1 MCLALEIRLKL
12 TDKEL
17 VESARNGDT
26 DSFRILYERHWAMAV
41 SLACSR
47 LRDRHLAE
55 DVAQDSFVVA
65 CRQLPTLK
73 DGDRFPQWLGT
84 IVRRVASSAQT
95 SNQKSVELLSEP
107 ATENKDAC
115 IHDELR
121 SAIGQLSTAQQE
133 VVYLRYFGD
142 LSYEEIAKATAT
154 TTGSV
159 HGLLQRARI
168 KLAKD
173 LGKLSNR

>member
-1 MCLALEIRLKL
+1 MEIRLKL
-12 TDKEL
+12 TDEEL

-55 DVAQDSFVVA
+55 DVAQDSFVIA
-65 CRQLPTLK
+65 CRQLSTLK
-73 DGDRFPQWLGT
+73 DGGRFPQWLGT
-84 IVRRVASSAQT
+84 IVRRIASSTHT
-95 SNQKSVELLSEP
+95 SNQNSVELHNEP
-107 ATENKDAC
+107 AAETKDAC
-115 IHDELR
+115 VHDELR
-121 SAIGQLSTAQQE
+121 SAIKQLSTAQQE
-133 VVYLRYFGD
+133 AIYLRYFGD
-142 LSYEEIAKATAT
+142 LSYEEIAKATTT

-159 HGLLQRARI
+159 HGLLQRAKN
-168 KLAKD
+168 KLAKE